1 MTSARHTSFASLD
14 EASFSTYVS
23 DLLDRHH
30 GDAERQRNVA
40 YLQSTLAKDEAVINI
55 ERTAL
60 ILRRRLARRQ
70 RAAFETLT
78 TEHDFDFAQAAS
90 LFTAVAKTD
99 AEILQLLTQDDVTVY
114 LRGRTLTGNIR
125 ITGDRVRLIGLG
137 ATGSATAGTLAH
149 SVIFNTDKIEI
160 GGQGITIE
168 GIHFKTSGEYAV
180 TFAATKGVG
189 LTLQDCTFESV
200 HATYADARFYYGDG
214 AGGGGHQTI
223 KNCRIKDF
231 GSWMLGDATTS
242 SAFGTTVRLA
252 GFTLDSCKIEN
263 CAGCFAV
270 RGPASGQ
277 PNGPIAFTDNL
288 IAFGAGGIHA
298 AFWDMFEAS
307 EGISQVTCTGNTV
320 TGMVLANT
328 RGLFQCWSKNPVPWT
343 VTFENNTVSNFQAA
357 IHIACGPASS
367 SFYAPN
373 THDEAYKITS
383 AAGKMTACTYGASF
397 VYPWDDATKVYAPLN
412 ALAEATEP
420 TVSFA
425 DGFTSAA
432 VFAHA

>member
-1 MTSARHTSFASLD
+1 MTSTRHTSFASLD

-40 YLQSTLAKDEAVINI
+40 YVQATLAKDEAAIGV
-55 ERTAL
+55 ERSAL
-60 ILRRRLARRQ
+60 ILRRRLARQQ
-70 RAAFETLT
+70 RTAFDTLAA
-78 TEHDFDFAQAAS
+78 EHAFDFSQAAS

-168 GIHFKTSGEYAV
+168 GIHFKTSGEHAV
-180 TFAATKGVG
+180 TFVATKGVG
-189 LTLQDCTFESV
+189 LTLQDCSFESV
-200 HATYADARFYYGDG
+200 HETYADARFYYGDG
-214 AGGGGHQTI
+214 AGGGGVQTI

-231 GSWMLGDATTS
+231 GSWMLGDATTDS
-242 SAFGTTVRLA
+242 SFGSATRLA
-252 GFTLDSCKIEN
+252 GFTIDSCKIEN
-263 CAGCFAV
+263 CAGSFAV
-270 RGPASGQ
+270 RGPATGQ

-288 IAFGAGGIHA
+288 IAYGAGGIHNF
-298 AFWDMFEAS
+298 FWNNFEAS
-307 EGISQVTCTGNTV
+307 EGISLVTCTGNTV
-320 TGMVLANT
+320 TGMVLAGT
-328 RGLFQCWSKNPVPWT
+328 RGFLQCWSKNPVPWT
-343 VTFENNTVSNFQAA
+343 ITFENNTISNFQAA
-357 IHIACGPASS
+357 VQIACTAA
-367 SFYAPN
+367 FYAPN
-373 THDEAYKITS
+373 THDTAYKITS

-420 TVSFA
+420 AVSFA

>member
-1 MTSARHTSFASLD
+1 MTSTRHTSFASLD

-60 ILRRRLARRQ
+60 ILRRRVARQQ

-168 GIHFKTSGEYAV
+168 GIHFKTSGAHAV
-180 TFAATKGVG
+180 TFATTKGVG
-189 LTLQDCTFESV
+189 LTVQDCTFESV
-200 HATYADARFYYGDG
+200 HETYADAMFYYGSG
-214 AGGGGHQTI
+214 AGAGGHQTI

-242 SAFGTTVRLA
+242 SSFGSATRLA
-252 GFTLDSCKIEN
+252 GFTIDSCKIEN
-263 CAGCFAV
+263 CAGSFAV

-288 IAFGAGGIHA
+288 IVYGAGGIHNF
-298 AFWDMFEAS
+298 FWNNFEAS
-307 EGISQVTCTGNTV
+307 EGISLVTCTGNTV
-320 TGMVLANT
+320 TGMVLAGT
-328 RGLFQCWSKNPVPWT
+328 RGFLQCWSKNPVPWT
-343 VTFENNTVSNFQAA
+343 LTFENNTISNFQAA
-357 IHIACGPASS
+357 VQIACGPASS

-397 VYPWDDATKVYAPLN
+397 VYPFDDATKAYAPVN
-412 ALAEATEP
+412 VLAEAAEP

>member
-1 MTSARHTSFASLD
+1 MTSTRHTSFASLD

-30 GDAERQRNVA
+30 GDVERQRNVA
-40 YLQSTLAKDEAVINI
+40 YLQATLAKDEAAIGV

-60 ILRRRLARRQ
+60 VARRRLCRQ
-70 RAAFETLT
+70 QRSAFETLT
-78 TEHDFDFAQAAS
+78 AEHDFDFSQASS

-160 GGQGITIE
+160 GGQNVTIE
-168 GIHFKTSGEYAV
+168 GIHFKPTGSNAV
-180 TFAATKGVG
+180 TFVQTKGVG
-189 LTLQDCTFESV
+189 LTLQDCTFEAQ
-200 HATYADARFYYGDG
+200 HTYADARFYYGNGAG
-214 AGGGGHQTI
+214 AGGQQTI
-223 KNCRIKDF
+223 KNCLIKDF
-231 GSWMLGDATTS
+231 GSWMLGDATTDS
-242 SAFGTTVRLA
+242 SFGSATRLA
-252 GFTLDSCKIEN
+252 GFTIDSCKFDN
-263 CAGCFAV
+263 CAGSFAV
-270 RGPASGQ
+270 RGPATGQ
-277 PNGPIAFTDNL
+277 PNGPIAFTNNVV
-288 IAFGAGGIHA
+288 AYGAGGIHNL
-298 AFWDMFEAS
+298 FWNTFEAS

-320 TGMVLANT
+320 TGMVLAGT
-328 RGLFQCWSKNPVPWT
+328 RGFLQCWSKNPVPWT
-343 VTFENNTVSNFQAA
+343 LTFEKNTISNFQAA
-357 IHIACGPASS
+357 VQIACTAA
-367 SFYAPN
+367 FYAPN
-373 THDEAYKITS
+373 THDTAYKIAS
-383 AAGKMTACTYGASF
+383 AAGEMTACTYGASF
-397 VYPWDDATKVYAPLN
+397 VYPWNDATKVYAPLN
-412 ALAEATEP
+412 ALAEPTEP

>member
-1 MTSARHTSFASLD
+1 MTSTRHTSFASLD
-14 EASFSTYVS
+14 EAAFSTYVS

-40 YLQSTLAKDEAVINI
+40 YLQSTLAKDEAAISV

-168 GIHFKTSGEYAV
+168 GIHFKTSGEHAV
-180 TFAATKGVG
+180 TFVATKGVG
-189 LTLQDCTFESV
+189 LTVQDCTFVLPSCFKHSV
-200 HATYADARFYYGDG
+200 
-214 AGGGGHQTI
+214 
-223 KNCRIKDF
+223 
-231 GSWMLGDATTS
+231 
-242 SAFGTTVRLA
+242 
-252 GFTLDSCKIEN
+252 
-263 CAGCFAV
+263 
-270 RGPASGQ
+270 
-277 PNGPIAFTDNL
+277 
-288 IAFGAGGIHA
+288 
-298 AFWDMFEAS
+298 
-307 EGISQVTCTGNTV
+307 
-320 TGMVLANT
+320 
-328 RGLFQCWSKNPVPWT
+328 
-343 VTFENNTVSNFQAA
+343 
-357 IHIACGPASS
+357 
-367 SFYAPN
+367 
-373 THDEAYKITS
+373 
-383 AAGKMTACTYGASF
+383 
-397 VYPWDDATKVYAPLN
+397 
-412 ALAEATEP
+412 
-420 TVSFA
+420 
-425 DGFTSAA
+425 
-432 VFAHA
+432 